1 MSNSPN
7 NESLYRFI
15 VNENLHRIK
24 ILNCFNDPFPDDR
37 YIIFNQSMIDLSSKL
52 VKQLSFSTNYIRKKI
67 LNESN
72 VINAGYHLSKSRLDY
87 YNANYSQMNNANT
100 IFNILNNSDK
110 IKYKYYFVTIDYA
123 HMSNLINLNVILHN
137 MKYFIKN
144 FTHTDTF
151 SQIDGLIVK
160 YELNWNIY
168 DKTLVLSP
176 HYHLIIKVNNKF
188 NTNPIEELKQ
198 TLSPILDNPDKDFNI
213 KVIDTNPDSL
223 YRVAN
228 YISKDVYY
236 RVFHYINKGKVVDS
250 YQIPYSDIVF
260 TILNLNNYQFFNSY
274 KELYF
279 KQSYR

>member
-100 IFNILNNSDK
+100 IFNMLNNSDK

-144 FTHTDTF
+144 FTNTNTF

-188 NTNPIEELKQ
+188 NTNPIDELKQ

>member
-37 YIIFNQSMIDLSSKL
+37 YIMFNQSMIDLSSKL

-100 IFNILNNSDK
+100 IFNMLNNSDK

-144 FTHTDTF
+144 FTNTNTF

-188 NTNPIEELKQ
+188 NTNPIDELKQ

>member
-100 IFNILNNSDK
+100 IVNMLNNSDK

-144 FTHTDTF
+144 FTNTNTF

-188 NTNPIEELKQ
+188 NTNPIDELKQ